1 MDLTREH
8 TFPSEQGGQTF
19 LEFIDSFKRDAADQ
33 TATLKIA
40 IAKIR
45 ATVIYSKANPPSFV
59 GYDLASLAE
68 HAEILSPF
76 EGSPLCCPA
85 ERYVKRMM
93 KYGGCSPC
101 NVIIGLM
108 YLHRIQRSTCPTLEL
123 TAKNA
128 QRLLLTAVMA
138 ASKMFDDIYYSNKY
152 WGMIGELSTEEMREL
167 ELRYVSF

>member
-1 MDLTREH
+1 VVSGK
-8 TFPSEQGGQTF
+8 PSEALG
-19 LEFIDSFKRDAADQ
+19 I
-33 TATLKIA
+33 
-40 IAKIR
+40 
-45 ATVIYSKANPPSFV
+45 
-59 GYDLASLAE
+59 
-68 HAEILSPF
+68 F
-76 EGSPLCCPA
+76 EGAPLCCSA
-85 ERYVKRMM
+85 ERYVRRIL
-93 KYGGCSPC
+93 KYGACSSC